1 MVLAY
6 EENLQIHL
14 MDDQTRSHLESTKT
28 EVLRRVGRNLLL
40 FQQIE
45 GLLKFLLANHTGNGT
60 LENIQERNRKRAES
74 VNKQMLGN
82 LVDKYGTDVLQ
93 DAGVETLDEENPDVP
108 WMSFSFRVSGNAEFV
123 EAMRSDLKLMTEE
136 RNELVHHFLPRWEP
150 ESADKLGEALLY
162 LDAQRERVLPMHEHL
177 RDTVNSMQST
187 RQLLHNFMSSEEY
200 ERQDELMW
208 LQASPLVELLREVA
222 SQIHRTDG
230 WTYLSHAGTLA
241 SKNLPDDIRD
251 LKERYGFNTLKKL
264 LIACETFDVY
274 DEPLANGTFRTLYR
288 VRPTN

>member
-1 MVLAY
+1 
-6 EENLQIHL
+6 
-14 MDDQTRSHLESTKT
+14 MDDQTQSHLEFSKA

-45 GLLKFLLANHTGNGT
+45 ALLKFLLANHTGDGT
-60 LENIQERNRKRAES
+60 LETFQSRHKKRAES

-123 EAMRSDLKLMTEE
+123 ESMRSNLKLMTDE
-136 RNELVHHFLPRWEP
+136 RNELVHHFLPHWQP
-150 ESADKLGEALLY
+150 ESADNLGEALLY
-162 LDAQRERVLPMHEHL
+162 LDAQREKVLPMHEHL
-177 RDTVNSMQST
+177 RDTANRMQSA
-187 RQLLHNFMSSEEY
+187 RQLLHNFISSEEY
-200 ERQDELMW
+200 QRQDELMW
-208 LQASPLVELLREVA
+208 LQASPLVELLREVT

-230 WTYLSHAGTLA
+230 WTYLSHAGKLA
-241 SKNLPDDIRD
+241 NKNLPDDIRN

-264 LIACETFDVY
+264 LIACEIFDVY
-274 DEPLANGTFRTLYR
+274 DEPLTNGAFRTLYR
-288 VRPTN
+288 VRPPEPQQP

>member
-1 MVLAY
+1 
-6 EENLQIHL
+6 
-14 MDDQTRSHLESTKT
+14 MDDQTQSHLDSIKA

-60 LENIQERNRKRAES
+60 VENIHERNKKRAES

-123 EAMRSDLKLMTEE
+123 EAKRSDLKLMTEE
-136 RNELVHHFLPRWEP
+136 RNELVHHFLPRWQP
-150 ESADKLGEALLY
+150 ESANKLGEALLY
-162 LDAQRERVLPMHEHL
+162 LDAQREKVLPMHEHL
-177 RDTVNSMQST
+177 RDTVNSMQSA
-187 RQLLHNFMSSEEY
+187 RQLLHNFISSEEF

-208 LQASPLVELLREVA
+208 LQASPLVELLREVT

-230 WTYLSHAGTLA
+230 WTYLSH
-241 SKNLPDDIRD
+241 
-251 LKERYGFNTLKKL
+251 
-264 LIACETFDVY
+264 
-274 DEPLANGTFRTLYR
+274 
-288 VRPTN
+288 

>member
-1 MVLAY
+1 
-6 EENLQIHL
+6 
-14 MDDQTRSHLESTKT
+14 MDDQTQSHLESIRV
-28 EVLRRVGRNLLL
+28 EVLRRVGRNLLI

-45 GLLKFLLANHTGNGT
+45 AFLKFLLANHTADGT
-60 LENIQERNRKRAES
+60 PENFQTRHKKRAES

-93 DAGVETLDEENPDVP
+93 DAGEETLEEENPDVP

-123 EAMRSDLKLMTEE
+123 EAKRSDLKLMTEE
-136 RNELVHHFLPRWEP
+136 RNELVHHFLPRWQP
-150 ESADKLGEALLY
+150 ESSDKLGEALLY
-162 LDAQRERVLPMHEHL
+162 LDAQREKVLPMHEHL
-177 RDTVNSMQST
+177 RDTVNSMQAT
-187 RQLLHNFMSSEEY
+187 RKLLHDFVSSEEY
-200 ERQDELMW
+200 QRQDELMW
-208 LQASPLVELLREVA
+208 LQASPLVELLREVT

-230 WTYLSHAGTLA
+230 WTYLAHAGMLA
-241 SKNLPDDIRD
+241 NKNLPDDIRN

-288 VRPTN
+288 VRRPD

>member
-1 MVLAY
+1 
-6 EENLQIHL
+6 
-14 MDDQTRSHLESTKT
+14 MDDQTQSHLESMKA

-45 GLLKFLLANHTGNGT
+45 ELLKFLLANHTGNGT
-60 LENIQERNRKRAES
+60 VENIQERNKKRAES

-108 WMSFSFRVSGNAEFV
+108 WMSFSFRISGNTEFV

-136 RNELVHHFLPRWEP
+136 RNELVHHFLPHWQP
-150 ESADKLGEALLY
+150 EFADKLGETLFY
-162 LDAQRERVLPMHEHL
+162 LDAQREKVLPMHEHL
-177 RDTVNSMQST
+177 RDTVNNMQAT
-187 RQLLHNFMSSEEY
+187 RKLLYDFMSSEEY
-200 ERQDELMW
+200 ERQAELMW

-230 WTYLSHAGTLA
+230 WTYLSHAGQLA
-241 SKNLPDDIRD
+241 NKNLPDDIRD
-251 LKERYGFNTLKKL
+251 LKERYGFGTLKKL

-288 VRPTN
+288 ARPTN